1 MSTNLWMLNRFD
13 ACGYDQI
20 RRLIIRA
27 TSEKEA
33 REIAQS
39 NGLDESVTYSKV
51 DGRFMHRIPIPF
63 WTDPTKTSCEI
74 LTAEGPIGVV
84 IVDTLDG

>member
-1 MSTNLWMLNRFD
+1 MPTKLWILNRFD
-13 ACGYDQI
+13 GTGYDQT

-27 TSEKEA
+27 TSEEEA

-39 NGLDESVTYSKV
+39 NGLDECVTYSKV

-63 WTDPTKTSCEI
+63 WTDPTKTSCEV

-84 IVDTLDG
+84 LMQTLDG

>member
-13 ACGYDQI
+13 GTGYDQI
-20 RRLIIRA
+20 RRLTIRA

-39 NGLDESVTYSKV
+39 NGLDECVTYSKV

-63 WTDPTKTSCEI
+63 WTDPTKTSCEV

-84 IVDTLDG
+84 LMQTLDG